1 MAKLAPT
8 SIKYVIRAYLKAKGI
23 VEKPDVIGAIFGQT
37 EGLLGSALDLRELQR
52 TGRIGRI
59 EVNVKSVHGKSEGE
73 IIIPSSLDSAETALI
88 AATLET
94 IERVGP
100 CDAEI
105 ELRGIEDARLVKR
118 DYVIERAKEI
128 LQKHLSATSPDIS
141 EVSERIKEAVK
152 THEITTYQG
161 LPAGPGISEND
172 EIVIVEGRADVI
184 NLLKNG
190 ISNVIAIEGTSV
202 PSAIHGLTS
211 EKTTTIFMDGD
222 RGGELIVKEL
232 LQKADVDFVCF
243 APSGKE
249 VEEMTKKEIYK
260 SLRSRMTVEQFLK
273 EGRPGA
279 DKRQAVIGE
288 GGEEAVSEE
297 EKEGQPIKREKV
309 NLEPAMAE
317 TFRST
322 LEDLVG
328 SRAACIFDEKM
339 DLLGKVPVSELVNAL
354 KTIESPFAIIF
365 DGTIDNKLAM
375 LAKKKSVKY
384 LVGMEKD
391 ADGRG
396 ITLVDKHDLD
406 M

>member
-1 MAKLAPT
+1 M
-8 SIKYVIRAYLKAKGI
+8 KAKGI

-94 IERVGP
+94 IERIGP

-105 ELRGIEDARLVKR
+105 ELRGIEDARMVKR

-128 LQKHLSATSPDIS
+128 LQKHLSSSSPDIS
-141 EVSERIKEAVK
+141 DVSERIKEAVK

-161 LPAGPGISEND
+161 LPAGPAIAESD
-172 EIVIVEGRADVI
+172 DIIIVEGRADVI

-202 PSAIHGLTS
+202 PNAIHGLTR

-249 VEEMTKKEIYK
+249 VEELAKKEIYK
-260 SLRSRMTVEQFLK
+260 SLRGRMTVEQFIA

-279 DKRQAVIGE
+279 EKRQELE
-288 GGEEAVSEE
+288 GKKHDEEGDEE
-297 EKEGQPIKREKV
+297 IPAKERKEQIRLDAG
-309 NLEPAMAE
+309 MAE
-317 TFRST
+317 LFRNT

-328 SRAACIFDEKM
+328 SRAACIFDEKL
-339 DLLGKVPVSELVNAL
+339 DLLGKVPVSELVNAM
-354 KTIESPFAIIF
+354 KTIDNPFAIIF
-365 DGTIDNKLAM
+365 DGKIDSKLGM
-375 LAKKKSVKY
+375 LAKKKGVKF

-391 ADGRG
+391 ADIRG
-396 ITLVDKHDLD
+396 VTAVEKGDLE